1 MSDDENA
8 GPKPGPSGQ
17 VSQSRREQYIGIPGE
32 FDEQEDWESYVARV
46 KLFWR
51 VNKVAEEDKTD
62 QFLLFVGRN
71 AFEKLTTLC
80 APAEPEEKSLQELIA
95 LLGRYYKPKPSIMA
109 ERFKFYNKN
118 KDVKRISS

>member
-1 MSDDENA
+1 MLD
-8 GPKPGPSGQ
+8 
-17 VSQSRREQYIGIPGE
+17 QSLGHWDKFLNQEESSILEFQGE

-51 VNKVAEEDKTD
+51 VTKVAEEDKTD

-80 APAEPEEKSLQELIA
+80 APAEPEDKPLQELIV
-95 LLGRYYKPKPSIMA
+95 LLGRY
-109 ERFKFYNKN
+109 
-118 KDVKRISS
+118 